1 MNKRKFSCTLCESK
15 FGRKRIEVRPFYDDY
30 EEQDKPYVELT
41 FEEWQEKLS
50 TCGYGYMK
58 AYINSEVVEIEDPEV
73 VNTIEY
79 QNILKEQEIDE
90 LKRYLSDT
98 DYVIKLNEAKIEDEN
113 LFNSLKTEYSDILT
127 KRKEARARINELE
140 NK

>member
-1 MNKRKFSCTLCESK
+1 MEKKKFYYNPTTYE
-15 FGRKRIEVRPFYDDY
+15 IERRAFYD
-30 EEQDKPYVELT
+30 EVEDKDLPFIELT
-41 FEEWQEKLS
+41 FEEWEEKLS
-50 TCGYGYMK
+50 SLSYGYK
-58 AYINSEVVEIEDPEV
+58 KVYLNGEIQEVLDEKVI
-73 VNTIEY
+73 NTIEY
-79 QNILKEQEIDE
+79 KNIQKEWEIKK

-98 DYVIKLNEAKIEDEN
+98 DYVITKLNEAKIEDEE

>member
-1 MNKRKFSCTLCESK
+1 MEKKKFYYNPTTYE
-15 FGRKRIEVRPFYDDY
+15 IERRAFYD
-30 EEQDKPYVELT
+30 EVEDKDLPFIELT
-41 FEEWQEKLS
+41 FEEWEEKLS
-50 TCGYGYMK
+50 SLSYGYK
-58 AYINSEVVEIEDPEV
+58 KVYLNGEIQEVLDENVI
-73 VNTIEY
+73 NTIEY
-79 QNILKEQEIDE
+79 KNIQKEWEIKK

-98 DYVIKLNEAKIEDEN
+98 DYIITKLNEAKIEDEN

>member
-1 MNKRKFSCTLCESK
+1 M
-15 FGRKRIEVRPFYDDY
+15 
-30 EEQDKPYVELT
+30 
-41 FEEWQEKLS
+41 
-50 TCGYGYMK
+50 
-58 AYINSEVVEIEDPEV
+58 AYIDGEIVEIEDPEV

-79 QNILKEQEIDE
+79 QNILKEQELDE

-98 DYVIKLNEAKIEDEN
+98 DYVITKLNEAKIEDEE

-127 KRKEARARINELE
+127 KRKEARVRINELE